1 MALRPGAQA
10 ALVFLAA
17 IVVYNANLRY
27 IASYDSYATSLLPFR
42 LLSGHGL
49 TVDPSDAESPVAYS
63 VVRSRTG
70 HYVSF
75 FPVVTPLLVT
85 PLYVPIAWLV
95 PRVIDR
101 GVARVLM
108 EKLAASVL
116 AAASVA
122 LLFLTLR
129 RLTTGRIAWLLALAF
144 GFGTLTWAVSS
155 QALWLQTSSEFLLA
169 LCLWRFVR
177 GVDTVAAAA
186 VLGLAAG
193 LLAANRPTDSVFAG
207 ALALLVWRANRR
219 VFPSF
224 FVAAGAVGAAALA
237 WNVVHFGNVLGG
249 YGVVFLSS
257 DRMIHGAGLAGVAG
271 LLLSNRGLFVFSPF
285 LFGLLAY
292 RHDRARLP
300 GTTLLLVCYVVSIW
314 IHGRAWDWW
323 GSYCYG
329 ARYTLH
335 GLPVLFVALA
345 EPIERLWTGLR
356 TRILF
361 LAGVLVAFVVQVAG
375 AFFYP
380 GGDSG
385 NAGFGL
391 WSYAKA
397 PPVLALAAGPAVP
410 DFLGLVVRRLGMP
423 PAPLSPRDAA
433 ARCAWREEPPAI
445 WRPNERR
452 RLGVTVENLGPVSWK
467 SLGGFINGGGVRL
480 AVGWRRD
487 GEKGPPVLEAVH
499 WLAFRLRSGATTT
512 LDVDVQA
519 PPDEGRFTLVAGL
532 MQLGIGP
539 FPSDVAPPLAR
550 AASVARLDDGVRW
563 DLSVPAEMD
572 PNRGG
577 RALVKVQGGRSALSL
592 AWRWRRPGGDVIRV
606 DGPVALTTETEGWRT
621 ADLSL
626 PTRIV
631 AGVYVLEFGL
641 FDPRLPQDFEST
653 SPACKVTLSG
663 DWSVTI
669 PGPRPPPK

>member
-1 MALRPGAQA
+1 VKGRPFRPGRGL
-10 ALVFLAA
+10 ALFLLAL
-17 IVVYNANLRY
+17 VVYNANLRY
-27 IASYDSYATSLLPFR
+27 IASYDSLASSLLPFR
-42 LLSGHGL
+42 ILSGHGL
-49 TVDPSDAESPVAYS
+49 TLEDPRGIPREISYS
-63 VVRSRTG
+63 IVRGRSG
-70 HYVSF
+70 SFVPF

-85 PLYVPIAWLV
+85 PLYVPVAWLV
-95 PRVIDR
+95 PRVIDP

-129 RLTTGRIAWLLALAF
+129 CLTTERIAWLLALAF
-144 GFGTLTWAVSS
+144 GFGTLTWPISS
-155 QALWLQTSSEFLLA
+155 QALWLQTTSEFLLT

-177 GVDTVAAAA
+177 GIDTGAAAA

-193 LLAANRPTDSVFAG
+193 LLAANRPTDTVFAG
-207 ALALLVWRANRR
+207 AFALLVWRANRR
-219 VFPSF
+219 AFVSF
-224 FVAAGAVGAAALA
+224 SVAAGAVGALALA
-237 WNVVHFGNVLGG
+237 WNVVHFGHVLGG

-257 DRMIHGAGLAGVAG
+257 DRVLHGAGLAGIAG
-271 LLLSNRGLFVFSPF
+271 LLLSNRGLFLFSPF

-292 RHDRARLP
+292 RHGRVRLP
-300 GTTLLLVCYVVSIW
+300 GTTLLLVCYAVSIW

-323 GSYCYG
+323 GAYCYG

-345 EPIERLWTGLR
+345 EPVERIWTGLR

-361 LAGVLVAFVVQVAG
+361 LAGLLLAFVVQAAG

-397 PPVLALAAGPAVP
+397 PPLLALAAGPAVP
-410 DFLGLVVRRLGMP
+410 DFLGLFVRRLGMP
-423 PAPLSPRDAA
+423 PAPLSPREAA
-433 ARCAWREEPPAI
+433 ARCAWRGEPPAV

-452 RLGVTVENLGPVSWK
+452 RLGVVVENLGPVSWK
-467 SLGGFINGGGVRL
+467 SLGGFMNGGGVRL
-480 AVGWRRD
+480 AVAWRRE
-487 GEKGPPVLEAVH
+487 GEAGPPVLEAVH
-499 WLAFRLRSGATTT
+499 WLAFRLRSGATAM

-519 PPDEGRFTLVAGL
+519 PPEEGRFTLVVGL
-532 MQLGIGP
+532 AQLGIGP
-539 FPSDVAPPLAR
+539 FPSDAAPALAR
-550 AASVARLDDGVRW
+550 AVSVARLDDGVRW
-563 DLSVPAEMD
+563 ELSVPVEMD
-572 PNRGG
+572 PNHGG
-577 RALVKVQGGRSALSL
+577 RAHVRVQGGGNALLL
-592 AWRWRRPGGDVIRV
+592 AWRWRRPGGEVIRL
-606 DGPVALTTETEGWRT
+606 DGPVALTPG
-621 ADLSL
+621 ADASREADVSL

-641 FDPRLPQDFEST
+641 VDPWRPETFESV
-653 SPACKVTLSG
+653 SPDRRVTLSG
-663 DWSVTI
+663 DWAPTI
-669 PGPRPPPK
+669 SGRR

>member
-1 MALRPGAQA
+1 MARRPGAQA
-10 ALVFLAA
+10 ALVFFVA
-17 IVVYNANLRY
+17 IVVYNSNLRY

-49 TVDPSDAESPVAYS
+49 TVDPSDAVSPVAYS

-70 HYVSF
+70 QLVSF
-75 FPVVTPLLVT
+75 FPVVAPLLVT
-85 PLYVPIAWLV
+85 PLYVPVAWLV
-95 PRVIDR
+95 PRVIDP

-122 LLFLTLR
+122 LLFLALR
-129 RLTTGRIAWLLALAF
+129 RLTTERIAWLLALAF

-186 VLGLAAG
+186 VLGLVAG
-193 LLAANRPTDSVFAG
+193 LLAANRPTDAVFAG
-207 ALALLVWRANRR
+207 AFAVLVWRTNRR
-219 VFPSF
+219 AFASF
-224 FVAAGAVGAAALA
+224 SVTAGAAGAATLA
-237 WNVVHFGNVLGG
+237 WNVVHFGHVLGG

-257 DRMIHGAGLAGVAG
+257 DRMVHGAGLAGGAG
-271 LLLSNRGLFVFSPF
+271 LLLSNRGLLLFSPF

-292 RHDRARLP
+292 RHGRARMR
-300 GTTLLLVCYVVSIW
+300 GTTLLLVCYAVSIW
-314 IHGRAWDWW
+314 VHGRAWDWW

-345 EPIERLWTGLR
+345 EPAERLWTGMR

-361 LAGVLVAFVVQVAG
+361 LAGMLLAFVVQVAG

-397 PPVLALAAGPAVP
+397 PPFLALASGPAIP
-410 DFLGLVVRRLGMP
+410 DFLGFVVRRLGMP
-423 PAPLSPRDAA
+423 PAPLSPREAA
-433 ARCAWREEPPAI
+433 ARCAWREEPPAV

-452 RLGVTVENLGPVSWK
+452 RLGVAVENLGPVSWK
-467 SLGGFINGGGVRL
+467 SLGGFMNGGGVRL
-480 AVGWRRD
+480 AVAWRRE
-487 GEKGPPVLEAVH
+487 GEVGPPVLEAVH
-499 WLAFRLRSGATTT
+499 WLALRLRSGATAR

-519 PPDEGRFTLVAGL
+519 PPEEGRFTLVVGL
-532 MQLGIGP
+532 TQLGIGP
-539 FPSDVAPPLAR
+539 FPSGAAPQLASLV
-550 AASVARLDDGVRW
+550 SVALVDDGVRW
-563 DLSVPAEMD
+563 ELSVPVELD
-572 PNRGG
+572 PNRGA
-577 RALVKVQGGRSALSL
+577 RAHVRVRGGGNALSL
-592 AWRWRRPGGDVIRV
+592 AWRWRRPGGEVIRV
-606 DGPVALTTETEGWRT
+606 DGPVALTPGADAWRE
-621 ADLSL
+621 ADVSL
-626 PTRIV
+626 PTRLV
-631 AGVYVLEFGL
+631 ASAYVLEFGL
-641 FDPRLPQDFEST
+641 VDPGRLETFESV
-653 SPACKVTLSG
+653 SPARRVTLSG
-663 DWSVTI
+663 DWAATI
-669 PGPRPPPK
+669 SGRRPPPA